1 MIRSDM
7 IVEEIIAILEKKGFN
22 LDNDTN
28 LRIQTMLESIQDD
41 NQINK
46 LDYVIDWFNKKREDS
61 DMIVEEINVKDLEK
75 WDIED
80 ESGNISHDSKGFFEI
95 IGVKVSNTF
104 DREVGK
110 EGWTQPMIAK
120 NPGGILAILMKK
132 INGVPHYLLQA
143 KAEPGN
149 IGKLQLSPTLQAT
162 TSNLLKAHGGKRPLF
177 AEYFDESKNPKII
190 YAKWQSEDGGRFH
203 LKSNYNMIVE
213 INEDEKL
220 DIPDY
225 FIWITLYQIKQLLKI
240 ENFVGPHV
248 RGIISYL

>member
-1 MIRSDM
+1 VIID
-7 IVEEIIAILEKKGFN
+7 EIKTILEENGYN
-22 LDNDTN
+22 LDSDGI
-28 LRIQTMLESIQDD
+28 LRIQTMLESIRDD

-46 LDYVIDWFNKKREDS
+46 LDYIIDWFNKKREES
-61 DMIVEEINVKDLEK
+61 DMAVEEIGINDLDK
-75 WDIED
+75 WNIDND
-80 ESGNISHDSKGFFEI
+80 SGNIKHESGGFFEV

-110 EGWTQPMIAK
+110 KGWTQPIIAK
-120 NPGGILAILMKK
+120 NPGGILGIIMKR
-132 INGVPHYLLQA
+132 INGIPHYLLQA

-162 TSNLLKAHGGKRPLF
+162 TSNLLKAHGGVKPLF
-177 AEYFDESKNPKII
+177 AEYFDEENNPNII

-213 INEDEKL
+213 INDDKELE
-220 DIPDY
+220 IPDS
-225 FIWITLYQIKQLLKI
+225 FIWITLFQIKQLMKI
-240 ENFVGPHV
+240 ENFVGPHI

>member
-1 MIRSDM
+1 M
-7 IVEEIIAILEKKGFN
+7 IVDKICEILEKEGYQI
-22 LDNDTN
+22 DSETN
-28 LRIQTMLESIQDD
+28 SRIQTMLNSIRDD
-41 NQINK
+41 NQLYK
-46 LDYVIDWFNKKREDS
+46 LDYVIKWFNKKREES
-61 DMIVEEINVKDLEK
+61 DMLVEEVGINDLDK
-75 WDIED
+75 WNIDGN
-80 ESGNISHDSKGFFEI
+80 SGNIKHESGGFFEV

-110 EGWTQPMIAK
+110 KGWTQPMIAK
-120 NPGGILAILMKK
+120 NPGGILGILMKR
-132 INGVPHYLLQA
+132 INGVSHYLLQA

-162 TSNLLKAHGGKRPLF
+162 TSNLLKAHGGSKPLF
-177 AEYFDESKNPKII
+177 AEYFDEPKNAKII

-213 INEDEKL
+213 VDEQTDL
-220 DIPDY
+220 EIPDS
-225 FIWITLYQIKQLLKI
+225 FIWVTLFQIKQLMKI

>member
-1 MIRSDM
+1 MIID
-7 IVEEIIAILEKKGFN
+7 EIKAILESNNYN
-22 LDNDTN
+22 LDSEGIS
-28 LRIQTMLESIQDD
+28 RIQTMLESIRDD

-46 LDYVIDWFNKKREDS
+46 LDYVIEWFNKKREES
-61 DMIVEEINVKDLEK
+61 DMIVEEIPINELDKWNVDPN
-75 WDIED
+75 
-80 ESGNISHDSKGFFEI
+80 SGNIKHESSGFFEV
-95 IGVKVSNTF
+95 IGVKASNTF

-110 EGWTQPMIAK
+110 KGWTQPMIAK
-120 NPGGILAILMKK
+120 NPGGILGIIMKR
-132 INGVPHYLLQA
+132 INGIPHYLLQA

-162 TSNLLKAHGGKRPLF
+162 TSNLLKAHGGSKPLF
-177 AEYFDESKNPKII
+177 AEYFDDENNPKII

-213 INEDEKL
+213 INENENLK
-220 DIPDY
+220 IPDS
-225 FIWITLYQIKQLLKI
+225 FIWVTLYQIKQLMKI

>member
-1 MIRSDM
+1 MIID
-7 IVEEIIAILEKKGFN
+7 EIKAVLEKNGYVIEPD
-22 LDNDTN
+22 LI
-28 LRIQTMLESIQDD
+28 LRLQTMVESIRDD

-46 LDYVIDWFNKKREDS
+46 LDYVIDWFNKKREES
-61 DMIVEEINVKDLEK
+61 DMIVEEIGINDLDK
-75 WDIED
+75 WTVDKN
-80 ESGNISHDSKGFFEI
+80 SGNITHDSGGFFEV

-110 EGWTQPMIAK
+110 KGWTQPMIGK
-120 NPGGILAILMKK
+120 NPGGILGILMKR
-132 INGVPHYLLQA
+132 INGIPHYLLQA

-162 TSNLLKAHGGKRPLF
+162 TSNLLKAHGGIRPKF
-177 AEYFDESKNPKII
+177 SEYFDEPKNVKII

-213 INEDEKL
+213 VDIDEEFN
-220 DIPDY
+220 IPDS
-225 FIWITLYQIKQLLKI
+225 FIWVTLYQIKQLLKI
-240 ENFVGPHV
+240 ENFVGPHI

>member
-1 MIRSDM
+1 VLID
-7 IVEEIIAILEKKGFN
+7 EIKQILEKNGYN
-22 LDNDTN
+22 LDLEANN
-28 LRIQTMLESIQDD
+28 RINTMIESIQDD

-46 LDYVIDWFNKKREDS
+46 LDYIIEWFNKKREES
-61 DMIVEEINVKDLEK
+61 DMIVEEIGVKDLQK
-75 WDIED
+75 WNIQE
-80 ESGNISHDSKGFFEI
+80 ETGNLFHDSKGFFEI

-120 NPGGILAILMKK
+120 NPGGILGILMKK
-132 INGVPHYLLQA
+132 INGIPHYLLQA

-177 AEYFDESKNPKII
+177 AEHFNESNNLKII

-213 INEDEKL
+213 IKEDEKL

>member
-1 MIRSDM
+1 MLID
-7 IVEEIIAILEKKGFN
+7 EIKQILEKNGYN
-22 LDNDTN
+22 LDLEANN
-28 LRIQTMLESIQDD
+28 RINTMIESIQDD

-46 LDYVIDWFNKKREDS
+46 LDYIIEWFNKKREES
-61 DMIVEEINVKDLEK
+61 DMVVEEIGVKDLQK
-75 WDIED
+75 WNIQE
-80 ESGNISHDSKGFFEI
+80 ETGNLFHDSKGFFEI

-120 NPGGILAILMKK
+120 NPGGILGILMKK

-177 AEYFDESKNPKII
+177 AEHFNESNNLKII

-213 INEDEKL
+213 IKEDEKL

-225 FIWITLYQIKQLLKI
+225 
-240 ENFVGPHV
+240 
-248 RGIISYL
+248 

>member
-1 MIRSDM
+1 MTID
-7 IVEEIIAILEKKGFN
+7 EIKEILEKN
-22 LDNDTN
+22 EYDLNSDAIS
-28 LRIQTMLESIQDD
+28 RIQIMLESIRDD

-46 LDYVIDWFNKKREDS
+46 LDYIIEWFNKKREES
-61 DMIVEEINVKDLEK
+61 DMVVEEIGINDLDKWNVDKD
-75 WDIED
+75 
-80 ESGNISHDSKGFFEI
+80 SGNVTHDSGGFFQV

-110 EGWTQPMIAK
+110 KGWTQPMIAK
-120 NPGGILAILMKK
+120 NPGGILGILMKR
-132 INGVPHYLLQA
+132 INDIPHYLLQA

-162 TSNLLKAHGGKRPLF
+162 TSNLLKAHGGSKPLF
-177 AEYFDESKNPKII
+177 AEYFNEENDLNVI

-213 INEDEKL
+213 INENENLK
-220 DIPDY
+220 IPDS
-225 FIWITLYQIKQLLKI
+225 FIWVTLYQIKQLMKI

>member
-1 MIRSDM
+1 VIADKIR
-7 IVEEIIAILEKKGFN
+7 EILEKEGYQI
-22 LDNDTN
+22 DSETN
-28 LRIQTMLESIQDD
+28 SRIQTMLNSIRDD
-41 NQINK
+41 NQLYK
-46 LDYVIDWFNKKREDS
+46 LDYVIKWFNKKREES
-61 DMIVEEINVKDLEK
+61 DMLVEEVGINDLDK
-75 WDIED
+75 WNIDGN
-80 ESGNISHDSKGFFEI
+80 SGNIRHESGGFFEV

-110 EGWTQPMIAK
+110 KGWTQPMIAK
-120 NPGGILAILMKK
+120 NPGGILGILMKR
-132 INGVPHYLLQA
+132 INGVSHYLLQA

-162 TSNLLKAHGGKRPLF
+162 TSNLLKAHGGSKPLF
-177 AEYFDESKNPKII
+177 AEYFDEPKNAKII

-213 INEDEKL
+213 VDEQTDL
-220 DIPDY
+220 EIPDS
-225 FIWITLYQIKQLLKI
+225 FIWVTLFQIKQLMKI

>member
-1 MIRSDM
+1 MLNDKIRELLENNEYSVDSDAMSRIDTMIES
-7 IVEEIIAILEKKGFN
+7 
-22 LDNDTN
+22 
-28 LRIQTMLESIQDD
+28 LRDD

-46 LDYVIDWFNKKREDS
+46 LDYIINWFNKKREES
-61 DMIVEEINVKDLEK
+61 DMIVEEIGIDDLDKWNVDPDTGNVKH
-75 WDIED
+75 
-80 ESGNISHDSKGFFEI
+80 ESGGFFEV
-95 IGVKVSNTF
+95 IGVKASNTF

-110 EGWTQPMIAK
+110 KGWTQPMIAK
-120 NPGGILAILMKK
+120 NPGGILGIIMKR
-132 INGVPHYLLQA
+132 INGIPHYLLQA

-162 TSNLLKAHGGKRPLF
+162 TSNLLKAHGGTKPLF
-177 AEYFDESKNPKII
+177 AEYFDEENNPKII

-213 INEDEKL
+213 VNEDKEL
-220 DIPDY
+220 EIPDS
-225 FIWITLYQIKQLLKI
+225 FIWVTLYQIKQLMKI

>member
-1 MIRSDM
+1 MLID
-7 IVEEIIAILEKKGFN
+7 EIKQILEKNGYN
-22 LDNDTN
+22 LDSESNN
-28 LRIQTMLESIQDD
+28 RINTMVESIRDD

-46 LDYVIDWFNKKREDS
+46 LDYVIEWFNKKREES
-61 DMIVEEINVKDLEK
+61 DMIVEKIGVKDLEK
-75 WDIED
+75 WNIE
-80 ESGNISHDSKGFFEI
+80 EKTGNLSHNSKGFFEI

-120 NPGGILAILMKK
+120 NPGGILGILMKK
-132 INGVPHYLLQA
+132 INGIPHYLLQA

-177 AEYFDESKNPKII
+177 AEYFDESRNPKII

-213 INEDEKL
+213 IEEDKEL

-225 FIWITLYQIKQLLKI
+225 FIWITLYQIKQLIKI

>member
-1 MIRSDM
+1 V
-7 IVEEIIAILEKKGFN
+7 IVDKICEILEKEGYQI
-22 LDNDTN
+22 DSETN
-28 LRIQTMLESIQDD
+28 SRIQTMLNSIRDD
-41 NQINK
+41 NQLYK
-46 LDYVIDWFNKKREDS
+46 LDYVIEWFNKKREES
-61 DMIVEEINVKDLEK
+61 DMLVEEVGINDLDK
-75 WDIED
+75 WNIDGN
-80 ESGNISHDSKGFFEI
+80 SGNIRHESGGFFEV

-110 EGWTQPMIAK
+110 KGWTQPMIAK
-120 NPGGILAILMKK
+120 NPGGILGIMMKR
-132 INGVPHYLLQA
+132 INGVSHYLLQA

-162 TSNLLKAHGGKRPLF
+162 TSNLLKAHGGSKPLF
-177 AEYFDESKNPKII
+177 AEYFDEPKNAKII

-213 INEDEKL
+213 VDEQTDL
-220 DIPDY
+220 EIPDS
-225 FIWITLYQIKQLLKI
+225 FIWVTLFQIKQLMKI

>member
-1 MIRSDM
+1 MNID
-7 IVEEIIAILEKKGFN
+7 EIKEILEKN
-22 LDNDTN
+22 EYDLNSDAIS
-28 LRIQTMLESIQDD
+28 RIQIMLESIRDD

-46 LDYVIDWFNKKREDS
+46 LDYIIEWFNKKREES
-61 DMIVEEINVKDLEK
+61 DMVVEEIGINDLDKWNVDKD
-75 WDIED
+75 
-80 ESGNISHDSKGFFEI
+80 SGNVTHDSGGFFQV

-110 EGWTQPMIAK
+110 KGWTQPMIAK
-120 NPGGILAILMKK
+120 NPGGILGILMKR
-132 INGVPHYLLQA
+132 INGIPHYLLQA

-162 TSNLLKAHGGKRPLF
+162 TSNLLKAHGGSKPLF
-177 AEYFDESKNPKII
+177 AEYFNEENDLNVI

-213 INEDEKL
+213 INENENLK
-220 DIPDY
+220 IPDS
-225 FIWITLYQIKQLLKI
+225 FIWVTLYQIKQLMKI
-240 ENFVGPHV
+240 ENFIGPHV

>member
-1 MIRSDM
+1 VIADKIR
-7 IVEEIIAILEKKGFN
+7 EILEKEGYQI
-22 LDNDTN
+22 DSETN
-28 LRIQTMLESIQDD
+28 SRIQTMLNSIRDD
-41 NQINK
+41 NQLYK
-46 LDYVIDWFNKKREDS
+46 LDYVIEWFNKKREES
-61 DMIVEEINVKDLEK
+61 DMLVEEVGINDLDK
-75 WDIED
+75 WNIDGN
-80 ESGNISHDSKGFFEI
+80 SGNIRHESGGFFEV

-110 EGWTQPMIAK
+110 KGWTQPMIAK
-120 NPGGILAILMKK
+120 NPGGILGILMKR
-132 INGVPHYLLQA
+132 INGVSHYLLQA

-162 TSNLLKAHGGKRPLF
+162 TSNLLKAHGGSKPLF
-177 AEYFDESKNPKII
+177 AEYFDEPKNAKII

-213 INEDEKL
+213 VDEQTDL
-220 DIPDY
+220 EIPDS
-225 FIWITLYQIKQLLKI
+225 FIWVTLFQIKQLMKI

>member
-1 MIRSDM
+1 MTID
-7 IVEEIIAILEKKGFN
+7 EIKEVLEKNGYA
-22 LDNDTN
+22 LDSDTI
-28 LRIQTMLESIQDD
+28 LRIQTMLQSIRDD

-46 LDYVIDWFNKKREDS
+46 LDYVIDWFNKKREES
-61 DMIVEEINVKDLEK
+61 DMIVEEIGINELDKWNVDPN
-75 WDIED
+75 
-80 ESGNISHDSKGFFEI
+80 SGNIKHESGGFFEV
-95 IGVKVSNTF
+95 IGVKASNTF

-110 EGWTQPMIAK
+110 KGWTQPMIAK
-120 NPGGILAILMKK
+120 NPGGILGIIMKR
-132 INGVPHYLLQA
+132 INGIPHYLLQA

-162 TSNLLKAHGGKRPLF
+162 TSNLLKAHGGAKPIF
-177 AEYFDESKNPKII
+177 AEYFDDENNPKII

-213 INEDEKL
+213 VNQDEELK
-220 DIPDY
+220 IPDS
-225 FIWITLYQIKQLLKI
+225 FIWVTLYQIKQLMKI

>member
-1 MIRSDM
+1 MIID
-7 IVEEIIAILEKKGFN
+7 EIKTILEENGYN
-22 LDNDTN
+22 LDSDGI
-28 LRIQTMLESIQDD
+28 LRIQTMLESIRDD

-46 LDYVIDWFNKKREDS
+46 LDYIIDWFNKKREES
-61 DMIVEEINVKDLEK
+61 DMAVEEIGINDLDK
-75 WDIED
+75 WNIDND
-80 ESGNISHDSKGFFEI
+80 SGNIKHESGGFFEV

-110 EGWTQPMIAK
+110 KGWTQPIIAK
-120 NPGGILAILMKK
+120 NPGGILGIIMKR
-132 INGVPHYLLQA
+132 INGIPHYLLQA

-162 TSNLLKAHGGKRPLF
+162 TSNLLKAHGGVKPLF
-177 AEYFDESKNPKII
+177 AEYFDEENNPNII

-213 INEDEKL
+213 INDDKELE
-220 DIPDY
+220 IPDS
-225 FIWITLYQIKQLLKI
+225 FIWITLFQIKQLMKI
-240 ENFVGPHV
+240 ENFVGPHI

>member
-1 MIRSDM
+1 MIADKIR
-7 IVEEIIAILEKKGFN
+7 EILEKEGYQI
-22 LDNDTN
+22 DSETN
-28 LRIQTMLESIQDD
+28 SRIQTMLNSIRDD
-41 NQINK
+41 NQLYK
-46 LDYVIDWFNKKREDS
+46 LDYVIKWFNKKREES
-61 DMIVEEINVKDLEK
+61 DMLVEEVGINDLDK
-75 WDIED
+75 WNIDGN
-80 ESGNISHDSKGFFEI
+80 SGNIRHESGGFFEV

-110 EGWTQPMIAK
+110 KGWTQPMIAK
-120 NPGGILAILMKK
+120 NPGGILGILMKR
-132 INGVPHYLLQA
+132 INGVSHYLLQA

-162 TSNLLKAHGGKRPLF
+162 TSNLLKAHGGSKPLF
-177 AEYFDESKNPKII
+177 AEYFDEPKNAKII

-213 INEDEKL
+213 VDEQTDL
-220 DIPDY
+220 EIPDS
-225 FIWITLYQIKQLLKI
+225 FIWVTLFQIKQLMKI

>member
-1 MIRSDM
+1 MTID
-7 IVEEIIAILEKKGFN
+7 EIKEILEKN
-22 LDNDTN
+22 EYDLNSDAIS
-28 LRIQTMLESIQDD
+28 RIQIMLESIRDD

-46 LDYVIDWFNKKREDS
+46 LDYIIEWFNKKREES
-61 DMIVEEINVKDLEK
+61 DMVVEEIGINDLDKWNVDKD
-75 WDIED
+75 
-80 ESGNISHDSKGFFEI
+80 SGNVTHDSGGFFQV

-110 EGWTQPMIAK
+110 KGWTQPMIAK
-120 NPGGILAILMKK
+120 NPGGILGIIMKK
-132 INGVPHYLLQA
+132 INGIPHYLLQA

-162 TSNLLKAHGGKRPLF
+162 TSNLLKAHGGSKPLF
-177 AEYFDESKNPKII
+177 AEYFDEENKPKII

-213 INEDEKL
+213 VNEEEEL
-220 DIPDY
+220 EIPDS
-225 FIWITLYQIKQLLKI
+225 FIWVTLYQIKQLMKI